1 LCTIVPDR
9 AFLISG
15 TSVLVLWTIHL
26 VSSQWASAILYSGY
40 RVHGSWICV
49 EYGWV
54 RFNGRERFDDG
65 NDGRGPMV
73 QMAMRCL
80 DHVLLLTPCSTHTS
94 RRRAVP
100 PRAPVLASPRVL
112 ILACADLLHRWDL
125 EGGHGLLA
133 SCFLVSILG
142 RRGRPPSTRSA

>member
-1 LCTIVPDR
+1 MVV
-9 AFLISG
+9 G
-15 TSVLVLWTIHL
+15 
-26 VSSQWASAILYSGY
+26 
-40 RVHGSWICV
+40 ICV

-125 EGGHGLLA
+125 EGGHGSLA

-142 RRGRPPSTRSA
+142 RRGRPPSNLLCMKTRILRQRRHTSSCGRCAGVVHGQWRT